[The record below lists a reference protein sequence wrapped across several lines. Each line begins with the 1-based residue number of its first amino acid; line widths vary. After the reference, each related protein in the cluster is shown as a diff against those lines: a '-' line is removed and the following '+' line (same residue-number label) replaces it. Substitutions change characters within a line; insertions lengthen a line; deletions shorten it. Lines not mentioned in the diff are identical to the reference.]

1 MWHYRAK
8 NFDPGEF
15 PLAVCAEL
23 VSTCNLSC
31 GMCYTITDE
40 FKNTVLGA
48 QRMLPWNIVKN
59 IIDECSEIG
68 VYSML
73 FSWRGEPTLYKSKM
87 KMVMM

>member
-1 MWHYRAK
+1 
-8 NFDPGEF
+8 
-15 PLAVCAEL
+15 
-23 VSTCNLSC
+23 
-31 GMCYTITDE
+31 MCYTITDE

-48 QRMLPWNIVKN
+48 QRMLPWKTVKK

-73 FSWRGEPTLYKSKM
+73 FSWRENPHYTKVKM